1 MTRGETAAHTN
12 DWGRRAFSQ
21 KRRRAISALV
31 EAMFSRED
39 AVGLH
44 PAPRELAARVTDEFD
59 LLIGS
64 GSGDLGRGFRLLI
77 WLIEWLPIFFI
88 GIASRASRLPLGHRV
103 GYLHKLEHARIALL
117 AT

>member
-1 MTRGETAAHTN
+1 
-12 DWGRRAFSQ
+12 
-21 KRRRAISALV
+21 
-31 EAMFSRED
+31 MFSRED

-77 WLIEWLPIFFI
+77 WLIEWLPILFHWHCLAREPAAA
-88 GIASRASRLPLGHRV
+88 GASCRLS
-103 GYLHKLEHARIALL
+103 A
-117 AT
+117 